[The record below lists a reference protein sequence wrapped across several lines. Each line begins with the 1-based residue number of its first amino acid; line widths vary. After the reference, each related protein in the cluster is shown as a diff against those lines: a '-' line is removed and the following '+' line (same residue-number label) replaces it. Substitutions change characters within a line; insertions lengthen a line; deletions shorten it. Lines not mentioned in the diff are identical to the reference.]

1 MALTVFTHP
10 DFELHDMGDGH
21 PESPLR
27 LASIRQ
33 SLAGMASDELLFDDS
48 APFADIEQLKQ
59 THQAAYIDNLVEK
72 DGWLALRVK
81 EGEVNPEVQLDP
93 DTAMMQHTWTA
104 ARRAAGAGIAAVNRV
119 LDEAADSD
127 RRAFCAVRPPG
138 HHALRD
144 GAMGFCVLGNIAIAA
159 HHALNNRG
167 LKRVVI
173 VDFDV
178 HHGNGTENIVEG
190 DERIRFYSSYQA
202 NYYPFPDISA
212 AKLNVIHTPLQRGSD
227 GTVFREAV
235 TPWFTD
241 IDAYAPELI
250 LISAGF
256 DAHTD
261 DPLAQI
267 KLREADYQWI
277 TEELV
282 KLADKHCDGR
292 IVSMLEGGYD
302 LSALGTSVVAH
313 VKALIDN

>member
-1 MALTVFTHP
+1 MALTLFTHT
-10 DFELHDMGDGH
+10 DFELHNMGDNH
-21 PESPLR
+21 PESPQR

-33 SLAGMASDELLFDDS
+33 SLEAFAIDEIELNDK
-48 APFADIEQLKQ
+48 APLAEIEQLKQ
-59 THQAAYIDNLVEK
+59 THQSAYIDNLVEK

-93 DTAMMQHTWTA
+93 DTAMMQHTWKA
-104 ARRAAGAGIAAVNRV
+104 ARRAAGAGIAAVDAV
-119 LDEAADSD
+119 LDTNN

-159 HHALNNRG
+159 HHALNQRG
-167 LKRVVI
+167 LKSVVI

-190 DERIRFYSSYQA
+190 DERIRLYSSYQA
-202 NYYPFPDISA
+202 NYYPFPDISS
-212 AKLNVIHTPLQRGSD
+212 AKPNVIHTPLERGSD
-227 GTVFREAV
+227 GRVFRDAV
-235 TPWFTD
+235 ISWFAD
-241 IDAYAPELI
+241 IDAFAPELI

-256 DAHTD
+256 DAHAD

-267 KLREADYQWI
+267 KLREDDYNWI
-277 TEELV
+277 TAELV
-282 KLADKHCDGR
+282 QLADKHCQGR

-302 LSALGTSVVAH
+302 LSALGRSVVAH
-313 VKALIDN
+313 IKALAEN

>member
-1 MALTVFTHP
+1 MALTLFTHT
-10 DFELHDMGDGH
+10 DFELHNMGDNH
-21 PESPLR
+21 PESPQR

-33 SLAGMASDELLFDDS
+33 SLEAFAIDEIELNDK
-48 APFADIEQLKQ
+48 APLAEIEQLKQ
-59 THQAAYIDNLVEK
+59 THQSAYIDNLVEK

-93 DTAMMQHTWTA
+93 DTAMMQHTWKA
-104 ARRAAGAGIAAVNRV
+104 ARRAAGAGIAAVDAV
-119 LDEAADSD
+119 LDTNN

-159 HHALNNRG
+159 HHALNQRG
-167 LKRVVI
+167 LKSVVI

-190 DERIRFYSSYQA
+190 DERIRLYSSYQA
-202 NYYPFPDISA
+202 NYYPFPDISS
-212 AKLNVIHTPLQRGSD
+212 AKPNVIHTPLERGSD
-227 GTVFREAV
+227 GLVFRDAV
-235 TPWFTD
+235 ISWFAD
-241 IDAYAPELI
+241 IDAFAPELI

-256 DAHTD
+256 DAHAD

-267 KLREADYQWI
+267 KLREDDYNWI
-277 TEELV
+277 TAELV
-282 KLADKHCDGR
+282 QLADKHCQGR

-302 LSALGTSVVAH
+302 LSALGRSVVAH
-313 VKALIDN
+313 IKALAEN